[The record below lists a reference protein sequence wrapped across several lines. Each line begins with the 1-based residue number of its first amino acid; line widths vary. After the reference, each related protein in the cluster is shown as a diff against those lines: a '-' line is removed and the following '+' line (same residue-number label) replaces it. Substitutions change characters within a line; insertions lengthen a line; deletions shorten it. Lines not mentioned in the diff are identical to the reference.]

1 MKQHAG
7 RLRYMAEQR
16 AKKKLRLAHLL
27 DRPCSYCKAKPGEFC
42 MTESGF
48 AVLTIGQ
55 MHEARLVP
63 NPRNKWTRIVRS

>member
-1 MKQHAG
+1 MSPG
-7 RLRYMAEQR
+7 RQRYMAEQR
-16 AKKKLRLAHLL
+16 AKKRLTLAHLL
-27 DRPCSYCKAKPGEFC
+27 DRPCSYCGAKPGEFC

-63 NPRNKWTRIVRS
+63 NNTPRKWTRLVRL

>member
-1 MKQHAG
+1 
-7 RLRYMAEQR
+7 
-16 AKKKLRLAHLL
+16 
-27 DRPCSYCKAKPGEFC
+27 